1 MNNRSRN
8 KDKAIKRYCSK
19 INMGIGTLYVPF
31 DPLWERIQF
40 KGAEGGTWTITPL
53 RWNYEQSESQ

>member
-40 KGAEGGTWTITPL
+40 KGGRRRNLDDYSLEVEL
-53 RWNYEQSESQ
+53 